1 MLLLRKSR
9 EKNKLEQNYREKFLC
24 VEHKKTRLAEKL
36 GIRVLS
42 QTHLN
47 QHKQYENQLCY
58 HSPNIELSINNEQCY
73 NVNDTQARLSL
84 KEIATDINNGKY
96 VVRIELL

>member
-1 MLLLRKSR
+1 MYGTQKRR
-9 EKNKLEQNYREKFLC
+9 R
-24 VEHKKTRLAEKL
+24 AEKL

-47 QHKQYENQLCY
+47 QHKQNENQLRY
-58 HSPNIELSINNEQCY
+58 HSPSIELSINNEQCY
-73 NVNDTQARLSL
+73 NVNDTQARPSL
-84 KEIATDINNGKY
+84 KEIATDINNEKY

>member
-1 MLLLRKSR
+1 MW
-9 EKNKLEQNYREKFLC
+9 NT
-24 VEHKKTRLAEKL
+24 KKTRLAEKL

-47 QHKQYENQLCY
+47 QHKQYKNQLRY
-58 HSPNIELSINNEQCY
+58 HSPSIELSINNEQCY

-84 KEIATDINNGKY
+84 KEIATDINNEKY
-96 VVRIELL
+96 VVRIELLKDLFDRFNLYSNFEMIKSN